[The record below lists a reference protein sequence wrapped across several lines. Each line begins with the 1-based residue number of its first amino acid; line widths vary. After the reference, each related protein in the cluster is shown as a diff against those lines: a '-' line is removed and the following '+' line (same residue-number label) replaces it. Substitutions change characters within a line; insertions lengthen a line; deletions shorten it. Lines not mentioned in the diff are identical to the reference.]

1 MSTARRDRWLAIN
14 IAATIFVSAFLLF
27 QVQPLVSKS
36 ILPWFGGTPAVW
48 TTCMLFFQ
56 TLLFGGYL
64 YAHLSQR
71 YLRPKLQALVHLGL
85 IVAALL
91 LLRVIPSESWKP
103 TDNNHPVVQILLL
116 LAASVGVP
124 YFVLSSTGP
133 LVQAW
138 YARAFPGKI
147 PYRLY
152 ALSNVGSLLALV
164 SYPFLVERIW
174 DLPRQASVW
183 SWGFVAYAALCAYAA
198 ISVWMLL
205 RCERENKSETAGD
218 SAASQDELA
227 ADASIRWWHI
237 ALWLLLPAFASV
249 TLLATTNYVSTDV
262 APMPFLWVAPLSLY
276 LLTFVIAF
284 DHARWYRPVLFAR

>member
-71 YLRPKLQALVHLGL
+71 FLRPKLQAVVHLGL

-138 YARAFPGKI
+138 YARAFPGRI

-152 ALSNVGSLLALV
+152 ALSNVGSLLALL

-174 DLPRQASVW
+174 DLPLQASVW

-198 ISVWMLL
+198 VSVWMLL
-205 RCERENKSETAGD
+205 RRERENKGETAG
-218 SAASQDELA
+218 
-227 ADASIRWWHI
+227 
-237 ALWLLLPAFASV
+237 
-249 TLLATTNYVSTDV
+249 
-262 APMPFLWVAPLSLY
+262 
-276 LLTFVIAF
+276 
-284 DHARWYRPVLFAR
+284 